1 MMTVLI
7 EVEGII
13 NSKPLGYTSSDI
25 ADPDP
30 ITPNML
36 LMGRR
41 DPSIPQVIYS
51 ETELLSRR
59 RWKQCQALA
68 DQFWVKYIRNYL
80 PSLQTRSKWQQERD
94 ALTVDSI
101 VMIVDQQLPRAL
113 WPVGK
118 VTAVFPG
125 ADGRI
130 RTAQVQVKD
139 RTYTRPVA
147 RIIRL
152 PSLPLDTTV

>member
-1 MMTVLI
+1 MTVLI

-41 DPSIPQVIYS
+41 HPSTPQVIYADS
-51 ETELLSRR
+51 ELLSRR
-59 RWKQCQALA
+59 RWRQCQVLA
-68 DQFWVKYIRNYL
+68 DQFWVKFIRDYL
-80 PSLQTRSKWQQERD
+80 LSLQTRSKWQRD
-94 ALTVDSI
+94 REDLDVDSI
-101 VMIVDQQLPRAL
+101 VMIVDPQLPHAL
-113 WPVGK
+113 GTVGT
-118 VTAVFPG
+118 VTAVNPG

-130 RTAQVQVKD
+130 RAAQVQVKD
-139 RTYTRPVA
+139 WTYTQPVS
-147 RIIRL
+147 RLVRL
-152 PSLPLDTTV
+152 PTLPQDT